1 MLYPQEFDVIVVGGG
16 HAGTEAALAAA
27 RMGCATLLLTHN
39 IETLGQMSCNPSIG
53 GIGKGHLVKEV
64 DALGGAMGLATDEG
78 GIQFRILNSSKGP
91 AVRAT
96 RAQADRI
103 LYKAAIRKRL
113 ENQPNL
119 WVFQQAVDDLMVEG
133 DGDGARVVGAVT
145 QVGIR
150 FRARAVV
157 LTAGTF
163 LDGKI
168 HVGLQNHSA
177 GRAGDPPAISL
188 SARLKE
194 LKLPQGRLKTGTP
207 PRIDGR
213 SIDFS
218 KLSEQPGDG
227 VGLVGG
233 WGAPGE
239 PLSAPTGPDVPVF
252 SFLGT
257 PEMHPRQLPCWI
269 THTNQRTHDIIR
281 SGFDR
286 SPMFT
291 GVIEGVGPRYCPSIE
306 DKINR
311 FADKDSHQIF
321 LEPEGLTT
329 NEFYP
334 NGISTSLPF
343 DIQLAALRT
352 MPGLENAYILRPG
365 YAIEYDYFD
374 PRELKSTFETKAIG
388 GLFFAGQINGTT
400 GYEEAAAQ
408 GLHAGVNAALQA
420 QGKDAFTLRR
430 DQAYLGVLV
439 DDLITK
445 GVTEPYRMFT
455 SRAEFRLQLRE
466 DNADMRLTELGR
478 EIGLV
483 DDVRWGAFNRK
494 RDAVSRETERLRN
507 TWVRPAT
514 LPAADAERLVG
525 KALEREYSL
534 ADLLRRPGVSY
545 DQVAEVAGLAAG
557 NQARLRAEAG
567 KASPPSS
574 DDVSRETPAR
584 SALSADLGPKLAE
597 AVIEQV
603 EISIKYAGYID
614 KQNEEVERAAHYE
627 NLRLPDELDYMA
639 VSALSHEARQK
650 LNKHRPE
657 TLGQA
662 SRLSGITPAAISLL
676 LIHLKKGRFK
686 GFAGQPGEQAS
697 APAPAQATGEEAA

>member
-1 MLYPQEFDVIVVGGG
+1 MLYPKEFDVIVVGGG

-53 GIGKGHLVKEV
+53 GIGKGHLVKEI
-64 DALGGAMGLATDEG
+64 DALGGAMAGATDEG

-103 LYKAAIRKRL
+103 LYKAAIRRRL

-119 WVFQQAVDDLMVEG
+119 WLFQQAVDDLMVEG
-133 DGDGARVVGAVT
+133 DRVVGAVT
-145 QVGIR
+145 QVGLR

-168 HVGLQNHSA
+168 HVGLQNYTA
-177 GRAGDPPAISL
+177 GRAGDPAAVSL

-218 KLSEQPGDG
+218 RLTEQPGDG
-227 VGLVGG
+227 MDGQS
-233 WGAPGE
+233 P
-239 PLSAPTGPDVPVF
+239 VPVF
-252 SFLGT
+252 SFLGR
-257 PEMHPRQLPCWI
+257 PEQHPQQLPCWI
-269 THTNQRTHDIIR
+269 THTNERTHEIIR

-311 FADKDSHQIF
+311 FADKTSHQIF

-329 NEFYP
+329 HEFYP

-343 DIQLAALRT
+343 DIQLAAVHS
-352 MPGLENAYILRPG
+352 MPGLESAHILRPG

-374 PRELKSTFETKAIG
+374 PRELRASFETRAIA

-408 GLHAGVNAALQA
+408 GLFAGVNAALQV
-420 QGKDAFTLRR
+420 QGR
-430 DQAYLGVLV
+430 DPWLPGREQAYLGVLV

-466 DNADMRLTELGR
+466 DNADMRLTEVGR
-478 EIGLV
+478 HLGLV
-483 DDVRWGAFNRK
+483 DDERWAAFNRK
-494 RDAVSRETERLRN
+494 RDAVSRETQRLRS
-507 TWVRPAT
+507 TWVHPAI
-514 LPAADAERLVG
+514 LPAADAERLIG
-525 KALEREYSL
+525 KALEREYAL
-534 ADLLRRPGVSY
+534 VDLLRRPGV
-545 DQVAEVAGLAAG
+545 DFDAVVAVAALARPDVA
-557 NQARLRAEAG
+557 
-567 KASPPSS
+567 
-574 DDVSRETPAR
+574 VSRETLR
-584 SALSADLGPKLAE
+584 SELGAALAD
-597 AVIEQV
+597 AVIEQL
-603 EISIKYAGYID
+603 EIATKYAGYID
-614 KQNEEVERAAHYE
+614 KQNDEVERAATYE
-627 NLRLPDELDYMA
+627 HLKLPPELDYHQ
-639 VSALSHEARQK
+639 VKALSFEVRQK
-650 LNKHRPE
+650 LSKHRPE

-662 SRLSGITPAAISLL
+662 SRISGITPAAISLL

-686 GFAGQPGEQAS
+686 GFEQR
-697 APAPAQATGEEAA
+697 PAANDDTPKTGAAA